1 MLKLFR
7 FVSVAEGLSL
17 LVILSVT
24 LGFISRDYVYVLG
37 MTHGVIFMVYC
48 VLSLLVS
55 HRREW
60 AVGTWLL
67 VLAAGMVPFAFVLVE
82 AFLKKEE
89 RRSEAAA

>member
-24 LGFISRDYVYVLG
+24 
-37 MTHGVIFMVYC
+37 
-48 VLSLLVS
+48 LLVS